1 MVIFARLIQSQS
13 LNKGVKA
20 LLKRS
25 NMHISQISLM
35 ALIGGLSLAMATPA
49 SAQSTYDL
57 DQPRRKIIRKVEPI
71 PYWVEA
77 DQLSIRDN
85 PVAGN
90 VVGMLELGKK
100 VKAYET
106 FENWVRIS
114 PEGDDSLWINTKYLT
129 NTEVTWT
136 NYDSKA
142 KSKRFSR
149 ANSSTTD
156 IVLKRIRVPDNKSA
170 RLHATS
176 IRTPAENEKLIVTR
190 QTFRSGPFFMKHQ
203 INCQDKDTPEI
214 KFLGE
219 GFNYVMMER
228 HAKLNAARAKTVSA
242 SKALERSTVPEYEP
256 NATVKAIGNF
266 ACKYR
271 GKNF

>member
-1 MVIFARLIQSQS
+1 
-13 LNKGVKA
+13 
-20 LLKRS
+20 
-25 NMHISQISLM
+25 MHISQISLI
-35 ALIGGLSLAMATPA
+35 ALIGSLSLAIAAPV
-49 SAQSTYDL
+49 SAQSVNDT

-106 FENWVRIS
+106 FENWVRITPDGS
-114 PEGDDSLWINTKYLT
+114 EARWINTNYLT
-129 NTEVTWT
+129 HKEVTWT

-156 IVLKRIRVPDNKSA
+156 IVLKRIRVPEDKSV

-176 IRTPAENEKLIVTR
+176 IRTPVENEKLIVTR
-190 QTFRSGPFFMKHQ
+190 QTFRAGPFFMKHQ
-203 INCQDKDTPEI
+203 INCQDKDNPEI

-228 HAKLNAARAKTVSA
+228 QAKLNAARAKTVSA
-242 SKALERSTVPEYEP
+242 SKALERPTVPDYEP
-256 NATVKAIGNF
+256 NATVKAIGKF

-271 GKNF
+271 GKSF

>member
-1 MVIFARLIQSQS
+1 MYIRYLSLI
-13 LNKGVKA
+13 A
-20 LLKRS
+20 LT
-25 NMHISQISLM
+25 
-35 ALIGGLSLAMATPA
+35 GGLTLTLAAPV
-49 SAQSTYDL
+49 SAQSVENP

-90 VVGMLELGKK
+90 VVGILELGKK
-100 VKAYET
+100 IKAYES
-106 FENWVRIS
+106 FENWVRIT
-114 PEGDDSLWINTKYLT
+114 PDGNTARWINADYLT
-129 NTEVTWT
+129 NTPITWT

-149 ANSSTTD
+149 ANSSSSD
-156 IVLKRIRVPDNKSA
+156 IILKKIRVPGDRSA

-190 QTFRSGPFFMKHQ
+190 QNFRAGPYFMKHH
-203 INCQDKDTPEI
+203 IKCQDQENPEI

-228 HAKLNAARAKTVSA
+228 QAKLNIARSKTVSA
-242 SKALERSTVPEYEP
+242 NKAVDRPIVPDYEP

-266 ACKYR
+266 ACKYK
-271 GKNF
+271 GESF